1 LTECSAEGPGAALCA
16 KTSRVFE
23 AVSYEDAAM
32 SQIASTPKPP
42 YYAVIFTS
50 IKSEDHEGYA
60 EMAEQM
66 ATLAAR
72 QPGYLGM
79 ETARDGI
86 GITVSYW
93 ESLDAIENW
102 KRQAD
107 HQQAQRLGRERWYQ
121 AYRIRISKVERE
133 YGQTLQQ

>member
-1 LTECSAEGPGAALCA
+1 
-16 KTSRVFE
+16 
-23 AVSYEDAAM
+23 M
-32 SQIASTPKPP
+32 SEIASTPKPP

-50 IKSEDHEGYA
+50 IKNEDDEGYA

-66 ATLAAR
+66 ATLAAQ

-79 ETARDGI
+79 ETAREEL

-93 ESLDAIENW
+93 ESIDAIKRW
-102 KRQAD
+102 KQQAD

-121 AYRIRISKVERE
+121 SYRIRISKVERE
-133 YGQTLQQ
+133 YGTSG

>member
-1 LTECSAEGPGAALCA
+1 M
-16 KTSRVFE
+16 R
-23 AVSYEDAAM
+23 
-32 SQIASTPKPP
+32 QIAITPKPP
-42 YYAVIFTS
+42 YYVVIFIS
-50 IKSEDHEGYA
+50 IKTEDDEGYA

-93 ESLDAIENW
+93 ESIDAIKRW
-102 KRQAD
+102 KQQAD

-121 AYRIRISKVERE
+121 SYRIRISKVERE
-133 YGQTLQQ
+133 YGTSG